1 MKSLVLL
8 ILMIIVLQNCRK
20 RKLLDKKLKKMI
32 GPNRYFTYS
41 FIPATGK
48 NNRRLREGEESDTN
62 AAVAT

>member
-1 MKSLVLL
+1 
-8 ILMIIVLQNCRK
+8 MIIVLQNCRK

-32 GPNRYFTYS
+32 GPNRYFIYS